1 MWWSRKDI
9 PVIAS
14 PKAAKIV
21 QRLGFTDVRSVAH
34 GTSTEIPGL
43 QAWATVGGRV
53 GPPWAV
59 RENGF
64 VLQELQ
70 TGLRWGLYCR
80 CNVDTHNICQEML
93 FVKKQGPWVCAW
105 MPSVVNLWGF
115 DPHTTPH
122 AAYLWI
128 QSLLPS
134 TKIQLKLCIPMKSF
148 VLYPDHLNCNPCALE
163 PWRGYFRV
171 LWLLLYSYILLLK
184 RCVYLYIFTCRIFGN
199 FRNPHAGLTLVMVY
213 LVVQDLLWTS
223 LQLW

>member
-1 MWWSRKDI
+1 MSVLRSTSNHLPVKYRCPFKINNALRPAYCMWWSRKDI

-70 TGLRWGLYCR
+70 TGLRWGLYWR
-80 CNVDTHNICQEML
+80 CNVDTHNISILASRINLSRNKVSEYVHECQA
-93 FVKKQGPWVCAW
+93 QSSG
-105 MPSVVNLWGF
+105 NLSGF
-115 DPHTTPH
+115 KPDSTPH
-122 AAYLWI
+122 AAYLWTK
-128 QSLLPS
+128 SLLPS
-134 TKIQLKLCIPMKSF
+134 TKIQLKLCIPIKSF
-148 VLYPDHLNCNPCALE
+148 VCYPDYQKLFHVHWNLNEA
-163 PWRGYFRV
+163 
-171 LWLLLYSYILLLK
+171 
-184 RCVYLYIFTCRIFGN
+184 T
-199 FRNPHAGLTLVMVY
+199 
-213 LVVQDLLWTS
+213 
-223 LQLW
+223 